1 MSVAQRPIGLV
12 QSVKTLKSRK
22 ENLRM
27 EEEVVN
33 MGSKLNTALTS
44 AVTGDGIIEQFIGIL
59 PWVGVMVGA
68 AFLIYEARK
77 LLKGASKGKVRV

>member
-1 MSVAQRPIGLV
+1 
-12 QSVKTLKSRK
+12 
-22 ENLRM
+22 M
-27 EEEVVN
+27 EGTAS
-33 MGSKLNTALTS
+33 MGEALNTGLTS
-44 AVTGDGIIEQFIGIL
+44 SITGEAIIENFIDIL